1 MDSSVSKSQI
11 KEELRKR
18 WTGQAVELALMGRW
32 DEAVQANL
40 RILELFPDDIQA
52 RNRLGKAYSEL
63 GRYEEAATAYEQS
76 LQRQLSNSIARKNLA
91 KLYALLNREP
101 GTALGETTP
110 DSETTEEAEEELEE
124 SLEEE
129 EGRPR

>member
-11 KEELRKR
+11 KEELRKS
-18 WTGQAVELALMGRW
+18 WIGQAVELALMGRW

-40 RILELFPDDIQA
+40 RILEIFPDDIQA
-52 RNRLGKAYSEL
+52 HNRLGKAYSEL

-76 LQRQLSNSIARKNLA
+76 LQRKPSNSIARKNLA
-91 KLYALLNREP
+91 ELYALLNREP
-101 GTALGETTP
+101 GIALGETIL
-110 DSETTEEAEEELEE
+110 DSETTEEDEEELED

-129 EGRPR
+129 EERPR

>member
-63 GRYEEAATAYEQS
+63 GRHEEAATAYEQS
-76 LQRQLSNSIARKNLA
+76 LQRQLSNNIARKNLA

-101 GTALGETTP
+101 GIALGETTP
-110 DSETTEEAEEELEE
+110 DSESTEEAEEELEE
-124 SLEEE
+124 SLE
-129 EGRPR
+129 